1 MWEEIAGVHQISH
14 AHHDREGVLLGYEFV
29 VKAGPSSVNGTATTV
44 EAVEPER
51 MRLSIDSPEIAGAIT
66 TLLDPAEEL
75 RTLVTVAVELRA
87 KGLLAQMFY
96 PIVAQAVRS
105 GLAGQV
111 QAFASKLSA

>member
-1 MWEEIAGVHQISH
+1 M
-14 AHHDREGVLLGYEFV
+14 